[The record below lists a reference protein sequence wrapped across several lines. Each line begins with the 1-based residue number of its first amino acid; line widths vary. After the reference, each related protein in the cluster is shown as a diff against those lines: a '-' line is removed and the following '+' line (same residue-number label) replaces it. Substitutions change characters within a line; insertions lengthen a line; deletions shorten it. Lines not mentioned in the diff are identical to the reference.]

1 MIKYI
6 SSISDQE
13 LLKKLS
19 GLVKIENETTIRLAP
34 GALAHG
40 RPGDREANALSERLV
55 VSERSESNQ
64 ASRRE
69 SPAAVRRI
77 KAARCIKDFPEVK
90 DLLLKRQVSLSTVCL
105 FAPLLNSE
113 NKVAVFKGVTG
124 KSKTEPLRLSRKAP
138 SLRAFASRA
147 GQLAM
152 SERPWRESNGG
163 RTLRASL

>member
-13 LLKKLS
+13 LLNKLS
-19 GLVKIENETTIRLAP
+19 GLVKIENETTIEILLYLAE
-34 GALAHG
+34 LEE
-40 RPGDREANALSERLV
+40 RKLYLSMGYSSLFDYCQRKLGY
-55 VSERSESNQ
+55 SE
-64 ASRRE
+64 
-69 SPAAVRRI
+69 PAAVRRI